1 MTDAKVTSINKTRR
15 VIAEQNIVFV
25 GSESVAITDVIK
37 LMSKSGKLIELM
49 TPEAISQT
57 QKSLQKESI
66 NYTELKLDSGENIHL
81 IEVRNLFQMDLV
93 NQYWVKKCLGII
105 LLLDL
110 SKDNAIEALEAT
122 LSEYAFHFKDLS
134 ISVGVLN
141 NDNTTKLNLN
151 SIKFMDELLAENDDV
166 EGENELAKFDAD
178 FALMTRSLGDFI
190 KEIMTLFKV
199 NDKF

>member
-151 SIKFMDELLAENDDV
+151 SVNKHLNKLKYHFAVFDVDPNNYSEISLLVQSMLISNLYGAQSNV
-166 EGENELAKFDAD
+166 
-178 FALMTRSLGDFI
+178 
-190 KEIMTLFKV
+190 
-199 NDKF
+199 